1 MAYGQPN
8 TQIPPQII
16 EEARRRGLS
25 VEAYVRMSQGPAAM
39 QPAANLPQQRPFAQG
54 GGPGNANGAGQGQQ
68 GFGQQPGI
76 GAQVA
81 PAGYPGGDPSMT
93 GQEAPDTSIFGQ
105 IKSWLNN
112 NTGGGGVPFGQRLTN
127 VGAILS
133 AAADPQGRSLAP
145 TLNAV
150 ADRFTE
156 QQNTADQK
164 AAYYADLEKQQAMAK
179 RIYDNLKDTNPVMAE
194 LILSNPS
201 LTKNYMEGQLD
212 IEKTRTQE
220 SIRSENAGKLQT
232 QQDEAAMAREV
243 YKTENDPKALQLKQ
257 ERQMWDEF
265 KASNDLEGSATDDI
279 YKKWTKDE
287 TLTPVEA
294 KRLADANMRGG
305 LTALDEEYGQVLD
318 DRDNK
323 AQTTIAEKAAALAGI
338 KLKDGQYIVNQDELI
353 ASGGKI
359 KPIVA
364 WAEGTAEADALKA
377 KEVSDWRT
385 DAVDYLATT
394 RAIDAIDKQLDPKG
408 DTWTG
413 AGTTAY
419 AKMLPETNA
428 RELGNALTSLNAG
441 NAFQKLAE
449 IRAANATGAG
459 VGNVTE
465 GEYPILTAA
474 EGEKFDQYQEPQL
487 LRNRLMQHKNIQ
499 TAFMAESP
507 NVGADGKKISVLQQL
522 VNDLRASPT
531 PEHMQE
537 FDQKFGSGYS
547 ALVLNRAGDI
557 PQ

>member
-1 MAYGQPN
+1 M
-8 TQIPPQII
+8 PQINPQAI
-16 EEARRRGLS
+16 AQAKMEAARLGLS
-25 VEAYVRMSQGPAAM
+25 LEAYMRMSQGPMGA
-39 QPAANLPQQRPFAQG
+39 QTQGPAQLPQQRPFAEGAGPG
-54 GGPGNANGAGQGQQ
+54 GGYGAGQGQQ
-68 GFGQQPGI
+68 GFGQPQQQPGI
-76 GAQVA
+76 GAQVS
-81 PAGYPGGDPSMT
+81 PAGFPGADPSM
-93 GQEAPDTSIFGQ
+93 GQPQAADTSIWGR
-105 IKSWLNN
+105 IKESLSNHPTN
-112 NTGGGGVPFGQRLTN
+112 GGVPFSQRLGN
-127 VGAILS
+127 IGAILG

-150 ADRFTE
+150 NDRFAE
-156 QQNTADQK
+156 QQNIADQK
-164 AAYYADLEKQQAMAK
+164 AAYYAEQDKQQAMAK
-179 RIYDNLKDTNPVMAE
+179 RLYENLKDTNPQMAE
-194 LILSNPS
+194 MILANPS
-201 LTKNYMEGQLD
+201 LVKNYMEGQLD
-212 IEKTRTQE
+212 IEKVRTQE
-220 SIRSENAGKLQT
+220 GIRSENAGKLQT
-232 QQDEAAMAREV
+232 QQDDAAMAREV
-243 YKTENDPKALQLKQ
+243 YKTENDPKALQLKE
-257 ERQMWDEF
+257 ERKMWEEF
-265 KASNDLEGSATDDI
+265 KANNDLEGSATDDI

-318 DRDNK
+318 DRDNAK
-323 AQTTIAEKAAALAGI
+323 QTTAATQAAALAGI
-338 KLKDGQYIVNQDELI
+338 KLKDGQRIKNIDEVI
-353 ASGGKI
+353 ASNGKVA
-359 KPIVA
+359 PILE
-364 WAEGTAEADALKA
+364 WMEGTAEADALKA
-377 KEVSDWRT
+377 KKISDWRT

-394 RAIDAIDKQLDPKG
+394 RAIDAINKQLDPKG

-413 AGTTAY
+413 AGKSAY

-474 EGEKFDQYQEPQL
+474 EGEKFDQYQEPEL

-499 TAFMAESP
+499 TAFMAPSP
-507 NVGADGKKISVLQQL
+507 SDPKISVLQQL

-531 PEHMQE
+531 PEHKQE

-547 ALVLNRAGDI
+547 DLVLNKPGDI